1 VKVVLVGLGDVKAA
15 TEFCTL
21 TKWPTQDVFASPTA
35 APYDALG
42 FQPGFARPAPA
53 ALQSPK

>member
-1 VKVVLVGLGDVKAA
+1 VKVVLVGLGDVAA
-15 TEFCTL
+15 AREFCTI
-21 TKWPTQDVFASPTA
+21 TKWSQQDVYASPTA